1 MGVIEGDFEK
11 GIADGAQ
18 ESLDVLL
25 RIARRMRYIGRR
37 RTRLRFG

>member
-25 RIARRMRYIGRR
+25 RIARRCA
-37 RTRLRFG
+37 T